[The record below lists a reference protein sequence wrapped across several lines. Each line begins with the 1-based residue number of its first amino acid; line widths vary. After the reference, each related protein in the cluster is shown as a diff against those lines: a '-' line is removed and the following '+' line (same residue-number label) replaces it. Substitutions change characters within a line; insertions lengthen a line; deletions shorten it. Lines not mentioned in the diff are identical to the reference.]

1 MSFVEFG
8 PLGKSAVAL
17 AMASRSDSGNDTRGS
32 SESDNSPT
40 PTPTRH
46 MNHPRPF
53 PHHKLQPIKILPRS
67 PPHDDKILQQ
77 KHSITNITSNKQL
90 SNVTSSVYLN
100 GCGSQVPRTSLS
112 PKTPINTKT
121 TPISRTTPTIAPMQ
135 RSTSHSSHV
144 PGRSSSNYPIV
155 NARMVPS
162 NQSFTTS
169 RSNHLSPPQLPS
181 RSSTANINSNNLNQS
196 LPPRV
201 STSPNSGTSSLS
213 NRNTPTNCTSR
224 TATASTPL
232 SSRATPTNP
241 QSNRTTPSN
250 TPLICRSSPTNIATS
265 SQSRCTPSSTPVSRN
280 PAVRPITSQRYVPM
294 STAPS
299 MTSNR
304 AQPFRPLPRRP
315 PNSGMG
321 SSGSVHTLGL
331 PTPLSS
337 LSGLNSFS
345 TVMTSSVCNNLA
357 SSMGCAGMGSLG
369 GLNSLGT
376 TGSSSSGLSGSR
388 GRQRNSVAVVDS
400 RDHIYEELDIRGPPK
415 LTPISGVLPQG
426 KVVIRPIAYRPA
438 APSPAQLAQGL
449 SAPSGPIAGVGGRP
463 PQDPRYNS
471 TPALPRGTAPH
482 YGSLGD
488 LKSLGYSLDR
498 RGLGTPLNHTA
509 PSAGDP
515 SSFSNPQGA
524 GTGYLKHASL
534 THLHHV
540 DHQPHSDIFIFHQN
554 SSKNNG
560 NSSSIYSNTNT
571 GSLNHSCDSSNLN
584 NTHTNCDSLVTSP
597 RSLDNSNG
605 DTSES
610 PCDASPVRPPSQ
622 HKPPSGYSA
631 STHDSPDSPPVCL
644 LPSKQTHSHQIV
656 YSSNS
661 CPAGQGEPT
670 SLQITNSPHNRTS
683 QSNIQR
689 YDNAKNYLPTTPP
702 NHCDPTNNMTHSMVS
717 SSNVPSSGHHQHHY
731 HHLHHHHHRMGGSV
745 SNLSRL
751 SAAGIAGS
759 NVALDRSASVTG
771 ANLGLT
777 RSSVNGSMTELD
789 DPSQQTPSP
798 SDSGVAELEAIL
810 KEKDSE
816 ISLLKESMEQ
826 SEQIIFKVYEEK
838 EKTWERE
845 LKKIRDMY
853 EARLKASQ
861 QKITSLEQSLNSHAY
876 QVQQERRKVSAEAAE
891 ARRERDAGRG
901 QQQQL
906 QQTIGSLRSQ
916 LEETEWGLCQK
927 SGEIS
932 LLKSQLK
939 DVQGDQTSRGHE
951 LLHLRAQL
959 RQYAQEVE
967 RRRAE
972 IASLHELTA
981 TLRKEAAELRAAQLT
996 SSGGVA
1002 APADGDADQ
1011 LRKVTQEL
1019 MLLREER
1026 VRERERI
1033 TEERS
1038 RWQQEK
1044 ESVLRYQRQLQ
1055 LACQHAQRTNR
1066 RLQHEMARLHGET
1079 QPTSPT
1085 TPPPA
1090 VPPLPPGYNLPPSPL
1105 PPPPGVLSEEALC

>member
-1 MSFVEFG
+1 MRDFALSVVEYGFMS
-8 PLGKSAVAL
+8 
-17 AMASRSDSGNDTRGS
+17 
-32 SESDNSPT
+32 
-40 PTPTRH
+40 
-46 MNHPRPF
+46 
-53 PHHKLQPIKILPRS
+53 
-67 PPHDDKILQQ
+67 
-77 KHSITNITSNKQL
+77 
-90 SNVTSSVYLN
+90 
-100 GCGSQVPRTSLS
+100 
-112 PKTPINTKT
+112 
-121 TPISRTTPTIAPMQ
+121 
-135 RSTSHSSHV
+135 
-144 PGRSSSNYPIV
+144 
-155 NARMVPS
+155 
-162 NQSFTTS
+162 
-169 RSNHLSPPQLPS
+169 
-181 RSSTANINSNNLNQS
+181 
-196 LPPRV
+196 
-201 STSPNSGTSSLS
+201 
-213 NRNTPTNCTSR
+213 
-224 TATASTPL
+224 
-232 SSRATPTNP
+232 
-241 QSNRTTPSN
+241 
-250 TPLICRSSPTNIATS
+250 
-265 SQSRCTPSSTPVSRN
+265 
-280 PAVRPITSQRYVPM
+280 
-294 STAPS
+294 
-299 MTSNR
+299 
-304 AQPFRPLPRRP
+304 
-315 PNSGMG
+315 
-321 SSGSVHTLGL
+321 
-331 PTPLSS
+331 
-337 LSGLNSFS
+337 
-345 TVMTSSVCNNLA
+345 
-357 SSMGCAGMGSLG
+357 
-369 GLNSLGT
+369 
-376 TGSSSSGLSGSR
+376 
-388 GRQRNSVAVVDS
+388 
-400 RDHIYEELDIRGPPK
+400 
-415 LTPISGVLPQG
+415 G

-515 SSFSNPQGA
+515 SSFSNPQ
-524 GTGYLKHASL
+524 
-534 THLHHV
+534 
-540 DHQPHSDIFIFHQN
+540 
-554 SSKNNG
+554 
-560 NSSSIYSNTNT
+560 
-571 GSLNHSCDSSNLN
+571 
-584 NTHTNCDSLVTSP
+584 
-597 RSLDNSNG
+597 
-605 DTSES
+605 
-610 PCDASPVRPPSQ
+610 
-622 HKPPSGYSA
+622 
-631 STHDSPDSPPVCL
+631 
-644 LPSKQTHSHQIV
+644 
-656 YSSNS
+656 
-661 CPAGQGEPT
+661 
-670 SLQITNSPHNRTS
+670 
-683 QSNIQR
+683 
-689 YDNAKNYLPTTPP
+689 
-702 NHCDPTNNMTHSMVS
+702 
-717 SSNVPSSGHHQHHY
+717 GHHQHHY

-1105 PPPPGVLSEEALC
+1105 PPPPGVLSEEAL

>member
-1 MSFVEFG
+1 MCSIMGATMVQPCTSACGTGDDHKLGDRLGSCETRGVMIHEESSSQRNPNRRTLSSSEQHLEFENGGFSDESQSYCSPGNYSTRTENSSEFG
-8 PLGKSAVAL
+8 IETRRTITS
-17 AMASRSDSGNDTRGS
+17 SRNGFHCRNADNNNHNATGGFDSSTKFGTYSYNDTHCSNGYRGVLVDKLSNIQDECELSYQRMCTSPERDKVYYRSGNENSPCGNYCSNPCTRETIYPNFKS
-32 SESDNSPT
+32 LDSKASESSP
-40 PTPTRH
+40 RH
-46 MNHPRPF
+46 
-53 PHHKLQPIKILPRS
+53 LY
-67 PPHDDKILQQ
+67 Q
-77 KHSITNITSNKQL
+77 KH
-90 SNVTSSVYLN
+90 
-100 GCGSQVPRTSLS
+100 
-112 PKTPINTKT
+112 
-121 TPISRTTPTIAPMQ
+121 
-135 RSTSHSSHV
+135 
-144 PGRSSSNYPIV
+144 
-155 NARMVPS
+155 
-162 NQSFTTS
+162 
-169 RSNHLSPPQLPS
+169 
-181 RSSTANINSNNLNQS
+181 
-196 LPPRV
+196 
-201 STSPNSGTSSLS
+201 
-213 NRNTPTNCTSR
+213 
-224 TATASTPL
+224 
-232 SSRATPTNP
+232 
-241 QSNRTTPSN
+241 
-250 TPLICRSSPTNIATS
+250 
-265 SQSRCTPSSTPVSRN
+265 
-280 PAVRPITSQRYVPM
+280 
-294 STAPS
+294 
-299 MTSNR
+299 
-304 AQPFRPLPRRP
+304 
-315 PNSGMG
+315 
-321 SSGSVHTLGL
+321 
-331 PTPLSS
+331 
-337 LSGLNSFS
+337 
-345 TVMTSSVCNNLA
+345 
-357 SSMGCAGMGSLG
+357 
-369 GLNSLGT
+369 
-376 TGSSSSGLSGSR
+376 
-388 GRQRNSVAVVDS
+388 
-400 RDHIYEELDIRGPPK
+400 E
-415 LTPISGVLPQG
+415 G

-1066 RLQHEMARLHGET
+1066 RLQHEMARLHGQET